1 MGNTLLNIR
10 LEALIPN
17 DENDNFSMNDI
28 DILEESIRQHGVLT
42 PLTVYLND
50 DETGY
55 TILSGH
61 RRYEAC
67 KRLGIDTIPVQIVN
81 SPKTRIDEFESICEA
96 NIARNSDEDKK
107 LMIKNAAE
115 FWEQMA
121 DSDKKIITEK
131 LKKRYLSRV
140 GDLDAFKPRNE
151 YVRAITGITVS
162 DRTII
167 RKLNNAQPTIS
178 PVEEEPKKSSGK
190 KKTKTRT
197 FSKFCHDSIYELEY
211 KLSENTDEELPL
223 EVQNAITQLLVI
235 MKEYSE

>member
-10 LEALIPN
+10 IEALKPN
-17 DENDNFSMNDI
+17 EENDNFSMNDI
-28 DILEESIRQHGVLT
+28 DILEESIKQHGVLT

-67 KRLGIDTIPVQIVN
+67 KRLGIDILPVQIVN

-96 NIARNSDEDKK
+96 NIARNSDEDKE

-167 RKLNNAQPTIS
+167 RKLNDSQPSIKL
-178 PVEEEPKKSSGK
+178 PEEKETKKSSGK
-190 KKTKTRT
+190 KKTRT

>member
-1 MGNTLLNIR
+1 MVSTLLNIR
-10 LEALIPN
+10 IEALKPN
-17 DENDNFSMNDI
+17 EENDNFSMNDI

-50 DETGY
+50 EESGY

-61 RRYEAC
+61 KRYEAC
-67 KRLGIDTIPVQIVN
+67 KRLGIDTVPVQIVN

-151 YVRAITGITVS
+151 YVRAI
-162 DRTII
+162 I
-167 RKLNNAQPTIS
+167 RKLNNAQPIIS

>member
-42 PLTVYLND
+42 PLTVYAND
-50 DETGY
+50 NGVSGY

-67 KRLGIDTIPVQIVN
+67 KRLGIDIVPVQVVD

-107 LMIKNAAE
+107 AMIKNAAE
-115 FWEQMA
+115 FWEQMT
-121 DSDKKIITEK
+121 DSDKKAITEK
-131 LKKRYLSRV
+131 LKLRYMKRL
-140 GDLDAFKPRNE
+140 GNLENFKPRNE

-167 RKLNNAQPTIS
+167 RKLNDSQPSIEL
-178 PVEEEPKKSSGK
+178 PEEKETKKSSGK
-190 KKTKTRT
+190 KKTRT

-211 KLSENTDEELPL
+211 KLSENTDEELPSD
-223 EVQNAITQLLVI
+223 VQNAITQLLII
-235 MKEYSE
+235 MKEYTE